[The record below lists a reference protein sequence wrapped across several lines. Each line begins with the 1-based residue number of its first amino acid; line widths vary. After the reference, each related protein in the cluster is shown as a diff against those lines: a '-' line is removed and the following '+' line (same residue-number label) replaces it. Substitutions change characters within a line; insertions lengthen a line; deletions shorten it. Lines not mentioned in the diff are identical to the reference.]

1 MTRTLEM
8 GELINLFTE
17 RLENSTDYDFMLAE
31 INAYH
36 KKDGTWG
43 SKENAKTYSLTKRA
57 KKHLAKD
64 SEVEIGRGRV
74 TKNGKVSAKFGMN
87 TGSPDKQ
94 CGRLTIQGDKKPKT
108 RRCRDYPQNY
118 GSVKEEEVLLASPD
132 IPSVEEP
139 ENQTTIHPKIKSNP
153 VKKGIRVRIGEKKR
167 AKKKEPKEREH
178 RRKERI
184 FNGYDDLRR
193 LAKGI
198 TENEQSVKQVT
209 LDEFEKAIRRFL
221 KNAIDSERQL
231 FFDSMERL
239 GLYTTERINKVC
251 NRAGYR
257 NTEEWLKFQNSLATA
272 SRGELFKK
280 D

>member
-31 INAYH
+31 INPY
-36 KKDGTWG
+36 KDKLGHTT
-43 SKENAKTYSLTKRA
+43 SKDKAVTYSLTKRA
-57 KKHLAKD
+57 KKYIKD
-64 SEVEIGRGRV
+64 PEIKVPQRGTV
-74 TKNGKVSAKFGMN
+74 KNGKVSAKFGMN
-87 TGSPDKQ
+87 TGSPEKQ
-94 CGRLTIQGDKKPKT
+94 CGRLTIQGDDKPKT
-108 RRCRDYPQNY
+108 RSCKDYPKNY

-198 TENEQSVKQVT
+198 TENEQGVKQVT
-209 LDEFEKAIRRFL
+209 LDEFENAIRRFL

-272 SRGELFKK
+272 SKGELFKK